1 MWVVIIVA
9 ILLTAALISCYSSED
24 IIDTLPM
31 TVCGVILLLYLL
43 AFGRLLYAIDFISF
57 AVLAGSAILIMRKK
71 RLLLPAL
78 GRILLQPY
86 LIISIL
92 LLVGI
97 TFFVREQIFTWWDD
111 INFWSTDAKALYY
124 LNGFPGKYGNV
135 SPEFGDYPPVTSLFK
150 WLFLHFSPKHYV
162 QGLQFAGYYCLNIV
176 LLMPLLRMLRKRNI
190 PVQAAGSILLLF
202 LPGIVNGVLFYG
214 TCADVTMG
222 IAYGAL
228 LWSIWDRNGHTAN
241 FYMARIA
248 LFASVLSLTKSVGI
262 LWTLS
267 AFLFLLLVPGERR
280 KRCLVLPAF
289 IVLLTEGSWV
299 TFCLVNRR
307 IAKLT
312 SAGIHMAAGGYHIP
326 DNTVEKIGFFLKGFL
341 FIPMHSDQNITF
353 DLSSF
358 AMLLILVLLPLLFNR
373 TGICTAREGKKLSV
387 FMLIMAFV
395 IYGAIFVAHIS
406 IFQTEAQYLDAAAM
420 ALSLSRYGVPY
431 TMGGLYLL
439 TGIAL
444 SAAEQAG
451 QEVLPKKMRLIY
463 ICCAVFILLT
473 ADYRG
478 MYSGLAGYRKLLG
491 ENRQHFAQMIDADGQ
506 KFLAKTKDNS
516 VLWGK
521 RVLYLRDSTKIHWVK
536 DTYISNEAA
545 PIALVYSD
553 YNTSGMTAEQTGSLI
568 MASHA
573 SYLYVDAVSG
583 DTGSNL
589 GVYTEDGTFSC
600 GEIYRIIQTNG
611 SVRLE
616 KQ

>member
-1 MWVVIIVA
+1 MWVVIIAA
-9 ILLTAALISCYSSED
+9 ILLAAALISYYSSED
-24 IIDTLPM
+24 ISDTLPI
-31 TVCGVILLLYLL
+31 TVCGMILLLYML
-43 AFGRLLYAIDFISF
+43 AFGRLLYAIDFISI
-57 AVLAGSAILIMRKK
+57 AVLAVSAILIWRKK
-71 RLLLPAL
+71 RILLPAL

-86 LIISIL
+86 LIISIFL
-92 LLVGI
+92 LIGI
-97 TFFVREQIFTWWDD
+97 TFCVREQIFTWWDD

-248 LFASVLSLTKSVGI
+248 LFASILSLTKSVGI
-262 LWTLS
+262 LWALS
-267 AFLFLLLVPGERR
+267 AFLFLFLIRGERR
-280 KRCLVLPAF
+280 KRCLLLPAF
-289 IVLLTEGSWV
+289 IVLLTESSWAI
-299 TFCLVNRR
+299 FCLCNRR

-326 DNTVEKIGFFLKGFL
+326 DNAVEKIGFFLKGFL
-341 FIPMHSDQNITF
+341 FIPMHSDQNITL

-358 AMLLILVLLPLLFNR
+358 AMLLILILVPILFIR
-373 TGICTAREGKKLSV
+373 TGICTTREGKKLSV

-395 IYGAIFVAHIS
+395 IYGGIFAAHIS

-451 QEVLPKKMRLIY
+451 QEVLPKKRRLIY

-478 MYSGLAGYRKLLG
+478 MYSGLVGYRKLLG
-491 ENRQHFAQMIDADGQ
+491 ENRQHFEQMIDADGRI
-506 KFLAKTKDNS
+506 FLAKTKDNS

-521 RVLYLRDSTKIHWVK
+521 RVLYLRDSAQIHWVK

-553 YNTSGMTAEQTGSLI
+553 YNTSDMTADQTGNLI

-573 SYLYVDAVSG
+573 SYLYVDDVSG